1 MNRDPR
7 EPALPTAQ
15 RSASTDHPDASSPAR
30 WTGQGLTPAQLAAA
44 VAVVR
49 HHADRMASRRQG
61 FEGSRPEMRGE
72 R

>member
-1 MNRDPR
+1 MIRDPG
-7 EPALPTAQ
+7 EPSPSTFERPQADELPQ
-15 RSASTDHPDASSPAR
+15 DSSASR

-49 HHADRMASRRQG
+49 HHADRIASRRQG
-61 FEGSRPEMRGE
+61 FEGSRPELRGE